1 MGNGWHDMYPQ
12 VRGVGLCRVQ
22 MSGWLHDAQPEARYG
37 RASDMKHVFRAGTRL
52 ISSALAGITG
62 AISYIHMRELAATH
76 G

>member
-1 MGNGWHDMYPQ
+1 
-12 VRGVGLCRVQ
+12 